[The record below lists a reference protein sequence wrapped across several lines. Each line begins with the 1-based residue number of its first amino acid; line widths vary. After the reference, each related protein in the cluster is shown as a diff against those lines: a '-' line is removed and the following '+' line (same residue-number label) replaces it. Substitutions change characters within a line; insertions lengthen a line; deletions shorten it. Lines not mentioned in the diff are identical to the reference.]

1 VAKKQEQTSP
11 LIEQISPMVIE
22 FKPKKVIWGDRVQRT
37 YVITQYPQ
45 QVSAAWL
52 SRIANMEG
60 VTVSI
65 QIDPTDPVELI
76 KEIRRSSGEL
86 SSRLYEVRNPFE
98 EQRTKD
104 QLEDVQQLLKEIDRD
119 QQNVVNLTTA
129 FLVGAKNEEALEV
142 NCRRVE
148 SELAAGGL
156 RARSPILRQ
165 EDCLKGLTPWEMIP
179 KSITAMGQR
188 NMTAKTAA
196 ASYPFVFSGL
206 NDGKGILLGTDTAG
220 GIVLTDFWIR
230 QSDRTNSNITVIGKP
245 GVGKSTLVK
254 KILSNEWAQGSKVIV
269 IDPENEYGDLCKNLG
284 GQYIDAA
291 GDPKGRINPLQV
303 RAVPADDDEED
314 EPLFVVPEDDGD
326 GKAKRGP
333 LAQHFQVLRS
343 FFRLYLKDMTI
354 LEEVLLERALE
365 VLYNHKG
372 ITWSTEPGTI
382 ANEDWPTLE
391 ELYELILATSK
402 SNSEDENEKPE
413 KEWRTL
419 AMRLRSSAIG
429 ADSFLWNGP
438 TTIKAESDFIVL
450 NINKLLEADERTMR
464 AQFYNILGWVWD
476 EVSRDKKERVFIA
489 VDETYLLADPDHPQ
503 PLQFLRNTSKR
514 IRKREGGLMSIFH
527 NLVDMLD
534 PSVQRYGQALIDNP
548 VYKFIMGQGDK
559 DIEALQKLMSL
570 SEREVQTL
578 ADGRRGEA
586 LFVAGSKRL
595 HLKIDVT
602 QEELE
607 LFGAGGGR

>member
-1 VAKKQEQTSP
+1 MAKKQEQTSP

>member
-1 VAKKQEQTSP
+1 MAKKNQITSP
-11 LIEQISPMVIE
+11 LIEQIAPMAIE
-22 FKPKKVIWGDRVQRT
+22 FKAKKIIWGDRIERT

-52 SRIANMEG
+52 SRVSNMEG

-65 QIDPTDPVELI
+65 QIDPTDPVDLVR
-76 KEIRRSSGEL
+76 EIRRSSGEL
-86 SSRLYEVRNPFE
+86 SGRLEGLKNPFE
-98 EQRTKD
+98 QQRTKD
-104 QLEDVQQLLKEIDRD
+104 QLDDIQQLLKEIDRD
-119 QQNVVNLTTA
+119 QQSVVNLTTVL
-129 FLVGAKNEEALEV
+129 LVVADNDEALEIR
-142 NCRRVE
+142 CRRVE
-148 SELAAGGL
+148 AELAAGGL
-156 RARSPILRQ
+156 RARTPVLQQ
-165 EDCLKGLTPWEMIP
+165 EDCLKGITPWEMVP
-179 KSITAMGQR
+179 NSITAMGKR

-206 NDGKGILLGTDTAG
+206 NDGNGILLGTDTAG
-220 GIVLTDFWIR
+220 GIVLADFWLR
-230 QSDRTNSNITVIGKP
+230 QADRTNSNMTVIGRP

-254 KILSNEWAQGSKVIV
+254 KILLNEWAQGSKVII
-269 IDPENEYGDLCKNLG
+269 IDPENEYGDLCKNIG

-291 GDPKGRINPLQV
+291 GDPLGRINPLQV
-303 RAVPADDDEED
+303 RSIPEDDEDED
-314 EPLFVVPEDDGD
+314 EPLLSQEDTE
-326 GKAKRGP
+326 KAQRGP

-343 FFRLYLKDMTI
+343 FFRMYLKDMSI

-365 VLYNHKG
+365 LLYQHKG
-372 ITWSTEPGTI
+372 ITWTTDPKSVP
-382 ANEDWPTLE
+382 NEDWPVLE
-391 ELYELILATSK
+391 ELYELILAASK
-402 SNSEDENEKPE
+402 PADGEEEPE

-450 NINKLLEADERTMR
+450 NINKLLEADERIMR
-464 AQFYNILGWVWD
+464 AQFFNILGWVWD
-476 EVSRDKKERVFIA
+476 EVSRDKNERVYIC

-514 IRKREGGLMSIFH
+514 IRKREGGLMAIFH

-559 DIEALQKLMSL
+559 DIEALQKLMTL

>member
-1 VAKKQEQTSP
+1 MAKKVEQTSP

-22 FKPKKVIWGDRVQRT
+22 FKPKKVVWGDRVART
-37 YVITQYPQ
+37 YVITQYPN

-52 SRIANMEG
+52 SRVSNMEG

-65 QIDPTDPVELI
+65 QIDPTDPFELVR
-76 KEIRRSSGEL
+76 EIRRSSGEL
-86 SSRLYEVRNPFE
+86 SSRLMDVKNPFE
-98 EQRTKD
+98 QQRTKD

-119 QQNVVNLTTA
+119 QQSVVNLTTLL
-129 FLVGAKNEEALEV
+129 LVGAENDESLEV
-142 NCRRVE
+142 RCRRVE
-148 SELAAGGL
+148 AELAAGGL
-156 RARSPILRQ
+156 RARTPILRQ
-165 EDCLKGLTPWEMIP
+165 EDCLKGLTPWEMVP
-179 KSITAMGQR
+179 KNITAIGQR

-206 NDGKGILLGTDTAG
+206 NDGKGILLGTDTDG
-220 GIVLTDFWIR
+220 GIVLTDFWVR
-230 QSDRTNSNITVIGKP
+230 QSDRTNSNVTVIGKP

-254 KILSNEWAQGSKVIV
+254 KILANEWAQGSKIIV

-303 RAVPADDDEED
+303 RAVPADDDEESD
-314 EPLFVVPEDDGD
+314 PLFETEVDD

-343 FFRLYLKDMTI
+343 FFRMYLKDMTV

-365 VLYNHKG
+365 VLYKSKG
-372 ITWSTEPGTI
+372 ITWTTEPTSLS
-382 ANEDWPTLE
+382 NEEWPTLE
-391 ELYELILATSK
+391 ELYELILEASK
-402 SNSEDENEKPE
+402 TNTENGPSSDESE
-413 KEWRTL
+413 KEWKTL

-429 ADSFLWNGP
+429 ADSFLWNGA

-476 EVSRDKKERVFIA
+476 EVSRDKEERVFIA

>member
-1 VAKKQEQTSP
+1 MAKKQEQTSP

-220 GIVLTDFWIR
+220 GIVLTDFWVR

-314 EPLFVVPEDDGD
+314 EPLFVVQEDDED

-391 ELYELILATSK
+391 ELYELILETSK
-402 SNSEDENEKPE
+402 SNSENENEKPE

>member
-1 VAKKQEQTSP
+1 MAKKVEQTSP

-22 FKPKKVIWGDRVQRT
+22 FKPKKVVWGDRVART
-37 YVITQYPQ
+37 YVITQYPN

-52 SRIANMEG
+52 SRVANMEG

-65 QIDPTDPVELI
+65 QIDPTDPFELVR
-76 KEIRRSSGEL
+76 EIRRSSGEL
-86 SSRLYEVRNPFE
+86 SSRLMEVKNPFE
-98 EQRTKD
+98 QQRTED
-104 QLEDVQQLLKEIDRD
+104 QLKDVQQLLKEIDRD
-119 QQNVVNLTTA
+119 QQSVVNLTTLL
-129 FLVGAKNEEALEV
+129 LVGAENDESLEAR
-142 NCRRVE
+142 CRRVE
-148 SELAAGGL
+148 AELAAGGL
-156 RARSPILRQ
+156 RARTPILRQ
-165 EDCLKGLTPWEMIP
+165 EDCLKGLTPWEMVP
-179 KSITAMGQR
+179 KNITAIGQR

-220 GIVLTDFWIR
+220 GIVLTDFWVR
-230 QSDRTNSNITVIGKP
+230 QSDRTNSNVTVIGKP

-254 KILSNEWAQGSKVIV
+254 KILANEWAQGSKVIV

-303 RAVPADDDEED
+303 REVPADDDEESD
-314 EPLFVVPEDDGD
+314 PLFDTEVDD

-343 FFRLYLKDMTI
+343 FFRMYLKDMTV

-365 VLYNHKG
+365 VLYKSKG
-372 ITWSTEPGTI
+372 ITWTTEPTSLS
-382 ANEDWPTLE
+382 NEEWPTLE
-391 ELYELILATSK
+391 ELYELILEASK
-402 SNSEDENEKPE
+402 TNTENGQSSDESE
-413 KEWRTL
+413 KEWKTL

-429 ADSFLWNGP
+429 ADSFLWNGA

-476 EVSRDKKERVFIA
+476 EVSRDKDERVFIA

>member
-1 VAKKQEQTSP
+1 MAKKVEQTSP

-22 FKPKKVIWGDRVQRT
+22 FKPKKVVWGDRVART
-37 YVITQYPQ
+37 YVITQYPN

-52 SRIANMEG
+52 SRVSNMEG

-65 QIDPTDPVELI
+65 QIDPTDPFELVR
-76 KEIRRSSGEL
+76 EIRRSSGEL
-86 SSRLYEVRNPFE
+86 SSRLMDVKNPFE
-98 EQRTKD
+98 QQRTKD

-119 QQNVVNLTTA
+119 QQSVVNLTTLL
-129 FLVGAKNEEALEV
+129 LVGAENDESLEV
-142 NCRRVE
+142 RCRRVE
-148 SELAAGGL
+148 AELAAGGL
-156 RARSPILRQ
+156 RARTPILRQ
-165 EDCLKGLTPWEMIP
+165 EDCFKGLTPWEMVP
-179 KSITAMGQR
+179 KNITAIGQR

-220 GIVLTDFWIR
+220 GIVLTDFWVR
-230 QSDRTNSNITVIGKP
+230 QSDRTNSNVTVIGKP

-254 KILSNEWAQGSKVIV
+254 KILANEWAQGSKVIV
-269 IDPENEYGDLCKNLG
+269 IDPENEYGDLCKNIG

-303 RAVPADDDEED
+303 RAVPADDDEESD
-314 EPLFVVPEDDGD
+314 PLFETEVDD

-343 FFRLYLKDMTI
+343 FFRMYLKDMTV

-365 VLYNHKG
+365 VLYKSKG
-372 ITWSTEPGTI
+372 ISWTTEPTSLS
-382 ANEDWPTLE
+382 NEDWPTLE
-391 ELYELILATSK
+391 ELYELILEASK
-402 SNSEDENEKPE
+402 TNTENGSSSDETE
-413 KEWRTL
+413 KEWKTL

-429 ADSFLWNGP
+429 ADSFLWNGA

-476 EVSRDKKERVFIA
+476 EVSRDKDERVFIA